1 MAEDAAYALKKA
13 MECNTAENFLVT
25 IFGMMHEELPDTL
38 EKLEEMSGKEITS
51 KVIITLVTPLDVDG
65 I

>member
-1 MAEDAAYALKKA
+1 MPEDAAYAIKKA
-13 MECNTAENFLVT
+13 IECNTAENFLLA

-38 EKLEEMSGKEITS
+38 EKVEEMSAKEITS
-51 KVIITLVTPLDVDG
+51 KINTLVTPLDVDG